1 MPPIDSVVFHDV
13 LFRHDAASLPLFGGP
28 VRAHLP
34 RGFTGIVGPNG
45 AGKTTLLRL
54 ATGALVPGGGRV
66 SAPGRAVYCEQR
78 TDAPPEG
85 LADLLE
91 ASDAAACTLR
101 TRLGV
106 DRTWGGRWSSLSHG
120 ERKRLQLGAALHAAP
135 DLLALDEPTNHVDA
149 ETRAVL
155 LGVLRSFGGVGLLV
169 SHDRELLDALCVRCL
184 FLEPSGAVLRPGGYT
199 QGCSIAEAER
209 AAAERARASARRE
222 RVRLEREAAS
232 RQAEAARSDRRRS
245 KRGLSRHDHDARG
258 RIDLAR
264 VTGKDGMAGKLLR
277 QLDGRVRQAQEREA
291 AIRVDKV
298 RRLGIWLPGERARR
312 DRVAALP
319 AQRLALGGGR
329 WLDLPD
335 LIVRPADRIAVT
347 GPNGAGKSTLVGRL
361 LDASAVPA
369 SRLTVVP
376 QEIEAATGRGIL
388 AEARALPPA
397 ELGFV
402 MSVVSCLGS
411 RPERLL
417 ETAEPSPGELR
428 KLLLALGLRR
438 APQLVVLDEP
448 TNHLDLPSIECLEDA
463 LAACPC
469 ALVLVSHDRR
479 FLERLTTSEWRI
491 GPDGALGLSAVR

>member
-1 MPPIDSVVFHDV
+1 MPSIDSVVFHDV
-13 LFRHDAASLPLFGGP
+13 VFRHDTASLPLFGGP

-45 AGKTTLLRL
+45 SGKTTLLRL
-54 ATGALVPGGGRV
+54 ATGALVPETGRV
-66 SAPGRAVYCEQR
+66 QAPASAIYCEQR
-78 TDAPPEG
+78 TDAPPDG

-91 ASDAAACTLR
+91 TTDAASCTLR
-101 TRLGV
+101 ARLGL
-106 DRTWGGRWSSLSHG
+106 DPAWGDRWSSLSHG
-120 ERKRLQLGAALHAAP
+120 ERKRLQLGTALCAAP

-149 ETRAVL
+149 ETREIL
-155 LGVLRSFGGVGLLV
+155 LAALRGFAGVGLLV
-169 SHDRELLDALCVRCL
+169 SHDRELLDALCARCL
-184 FLEPSGAVLRPGGYT
+184 FLDPSGAVLRPGGYT
-199 QGCSIAEAER
+199 EGCAIAEDER
-209 AAAERARASARRE
+209 AAAEHARASARRE
-222 RVRLEREAAS
+222 RVRLAHEAS
-232 RQAEAARSDRRRS
+232 VRQAEAARADRRRS

-258 RIDLAR
+258 RLNLAR

-277 QLDGRVRQAQEREA
+277 QLDGRVRQAQERES

-312 DRVAALP
+312 DVLATLP

-329 WLDLPD
+329 SLDLPD
-335 LIVRPADRIAVT
+335 LVVRPADRIAVT
-347 GPNGAGKSTLVGRL
+347 GPNGAGKSTLVRQL
-361 LDASAVPA
+361 LAASAVSAP
-369 SRLTVVP
+369 RLTVVP
-376 QEIEAATGRGIL
+376 QEIEAAAGRALL
-388 AEARALPPA
+388 AEARALPHA

-402 MSVVSCLGS
+402 MTIVSCLGS
-411 RPERLL
+411 RPEQLL
-417 ETAEPSPGELR
+417 ETHEPSPGELR

-479 FLERLTTSEWRI
+479 FLGRLATLEWRI
-491 GPDGALGLSAVR
+491 GPGGTLGLSALR